1 MYAQNTS
8 SLLGKILRINKDGT
22 IPSDNPFPNSPV
34 YTLGHRNMFGIAF
47 DNKDNIGIVTENGD
61 ELYDEINLIKKGGNY
76 GYPIFQPANISPELS
91 NSTLDIKPLRSY
103 MYVPGPTQALYYTGD
118 KFSPLKDNFLFG
130 TYTGD
135 IYAIHIDNASE
146 TIDSEQYLQV
156 DKYPYESVIGIT
168 QTSDGNIY
176 HGGNHIYKLDSVF
189 KGEDP
194 YQVLY
199 PITITRS
206 ENIIIDN
213 IYPKIGTSVT
223 IDLHSTPNVSE
234 TSVPET
240 NSTQYLKLK
249 MPKSIIDEIGN
260 VTYSVISQN
269 QNQNQNQSQNQSLQT
284 IIPFSLVDLDSK
296 YSEITIPLKFDLDFT
311 NIRIIINS
319 NDSNIE

>member
-1 MYAQNTS
+1 
-8 SLLGKILRINKDGT
+8 
-22 IPSDNPFPNSPV
+22 
-34 YTLGHRNMFGIAF
+34 
-47 DNKDNIGIVTENGD
+47 
-61 ELYDEINLIKKGGNY
+61 
-76 GYPIFQPANISPELS
+76 
-91 NSTLDIKPLRSY
+91 LDIKPLRSY
-103 MYVPGPTQALYYTGD
+103 WETPSPTQALYYTGD
-118 KFSPLKDNFLFG
+118 KYPSLKDNFVFG

-135 IYAIHIDNASE
+135 IYAVHIDNASE

-199 PITITRS
+199 PITISRS
-206 ENIIIDN
+206 ENIVIDG
-213 IYPKIGTSVT
+213 IFPKIGASVD
-223 IDLHSTPNVSE
+223 IDLHSTPNV
-234 TSVPET
+234 TET

-269 QNQNQNQSQNQSLQT
+269 QNQTQTPIENQSQNLQKT
-284 IIPFSLVDLDSK
+284 IPFSLVDLDSK
-296 YSEITIPLKFDLDFT
+296 YSEITIPLKFDLDFA

-319 NDSNIE
+319 SDSSIE